1 MQPLVENSF
10 RHGLLS
16 LESGGRVDIF
26 VTDLG
31 DEIKIVVH
39 DNGVGMDADTL
50 KLVRE
55 RLTEHSSSGE
65 HLGLYNVAARLRL
78 GENGRI
84 KVDSEPGFG
93 SNVELIIKKMEECDV
108 QNIGR

>member
-1 MQPLVENSF
+1 
-10 RHGLLS
+10 
-16 LESGGRVDIF
+16 
-26 VTDLG
+26 
-31 DEIKIVVH
+31 
-39 DNGVGMDADTL
+39 MDADTL